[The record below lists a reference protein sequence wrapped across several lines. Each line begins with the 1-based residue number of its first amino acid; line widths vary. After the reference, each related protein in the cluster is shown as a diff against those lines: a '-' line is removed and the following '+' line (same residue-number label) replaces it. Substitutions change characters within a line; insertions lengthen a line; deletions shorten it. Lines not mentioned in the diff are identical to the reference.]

1 MTVFIECQ
9 VVILLVILPLPSQ
22 SVRKDC
28 QAKWKTFETSEASL
42 TITEDENNNLL
53 FRLDNDFTTGV
64 DRLRKLNKMSR
75 IYCFS
80 FDWEIWF

>member
-53 FRLDNDFTTGV
+53 FSIDNDFTTGL
-64 DRLRKLNKMSR
+64 DRQR
-75 IYCFS
+75 
-80 FDWEIWF
+80 

>member
-1 MTVFIECQ
+1 MTVFIKCQ
-9 VVILLVILPLPSQ
+9 AVILLVILPLPSQ

-64 DRLRKLNKMSR
+64 DRQS
-75 IYCFS
+75 
-80 FDWEIWF
+80 